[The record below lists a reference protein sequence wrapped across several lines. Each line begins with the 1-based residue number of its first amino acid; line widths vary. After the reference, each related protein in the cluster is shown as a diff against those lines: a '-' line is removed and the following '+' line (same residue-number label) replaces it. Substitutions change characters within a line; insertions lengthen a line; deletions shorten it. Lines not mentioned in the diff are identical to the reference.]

1 MRTVVSAL
9 ITFIAL
15 TSAAFAQERSWF
27 VSGLY
32 GDIIAIDCVDCGDDI
47 GMTLSCQGVGSSAL
61 VRVPF
66 AATQRFPGSNKTLVA
81 RADGQEFG
89 FEASFEEQGLVGFV
103 PLFELPANHPLIDA
117 LARGTELQIAVGEAV
132 TYIGLNGSKQAMEI
146 FRAHC
151 GWTQMPP
158 YVGEVAPRDV
168 AASEVVSEPIEDE
181 ARWYIQQSAN
191 EDGAETVALTFGI
204 PGTDAVLFSTSCD
217 TGVGTRNAEVSLS
230 IDFGSLQG
238 GDSAQVDFNT
248 YSGQFSYPGKVFI
261 DSEESAG
268 VRLTVGARAPLWR
281 ALASAKSISFG
292 VSGGPTVTIPRP
304 DTEGVVK
311 SFVESCFSSESVPT
325 PAKPLQKPMQPKVS
339 GPSDSFSL
347 DQPAGDRPDA
357 DGNDSADDAKVP
369 VASVA
374 PASDG
379 DTRVFVCPDDTEL
392 RLTITGTAPKR
403 VADLVVGSNPPERLT
418 ELPAGANVLFA
429 GANVTLFVKDDAV
442 QIVQRGVKSDC
453 RED

>member
-1 MRTVVSAL
+1 MRLVVLAL
-9 ITFIAL
+9 MTFIVL
-15 TSAAFAQERSWF
+15 SCAAVAQERTWF
-27 VSGLY
+27 VSGVY
-32 GDIIAIDCVDCGDDI
+32 GDIVAIDCRNCGDDI
-47 GMTLSCQGVGSSAL
+47 GMTVSCQGVGSSAL

-66 AATQRFPGSNKTLVA
+66 AATERFPGSNQTLVA
-81 RADGQEFG
+81 KVDGQEFS
-89 FEASFEEQGLVGFV
+89 FEASFEERGLVGFV

-117 LARGTELQIAVGEAV
+117 LASGTEVQIEVGEAL
-132 TYIGLNGSKQAMEI
+132 TYIGLNGSREAMEI

-151 GWTQMPP
+151 EWTQMPP
-158 YVGEVAPRDV
+158 YVGEVAPREAVV
-168 AASEVVSEPIEDE
+168 AEVVPEPIEDE
-181 ARWYIQQSAN
+181 ARWFIQQSAT
-191 EDGAETVALTFGI
+191 EDGAETIALTFGI
-204 PGTDAVLFSTSCD
+204 PGTDAVLLATSCD
-217 TGVGTRNAEVSLS
+217 PGAGIGSAEVSLS
-230 IDFGSLQG
+230 LDFGSLQD

-248 YSGQFSYPGKVFI
+248 YSGQFSYPGRVFI

-292 VSGGPTVTIPRP
+292 ISGGPTATIPRP

-311 SFVESCFSSESVPT
+311 SFIESCFSSVGAPS
-325 PAKPLQKPMQPKVS
+325 PAKPVQPKVS
-339 GPSDSFSL
+339 APSDTFVP
-347 DQPAGDRPDA
+347 DQPAVDRP
-357 DGNDSADDAKVP
+357 NVDSSNGESDAKVP

-379 DTRVFVCPDDTEL
+379 EARVFVCPDDTEL

-403 VADLVVGSNPPERLT
+403 LADLVVGSNPPERLT

-442 QIVQRGVKSDC
+442 QIVQKGVKSDC